1 MVDAKTALAGDGL
14 RQRRDGLFVQV
25 LHRPAGSA
33 NQVMVMAR
41 FTPDVG
47 GNVARSLEALRQAG
61 RDQGVE
67 RAEHGRPADV
77 RMLLAHALVELLGR
91 GLLSGLGQHRGNG
104 EPLRRQADAG
114 LLQGGLRFSL
124 NHSQMIRGQFPPPL
138 EGRAGWG
145 LLLRYVDVATAA
157 ARSRPWSQTAI
168 PAALLGSLFFPAGI
182 FTWLLT
188 HSAADPRIVVPWQH
202 FVLVTAVSLLA
213 FGLAAL
219 LAIAAVQI
227 AQYRVL
233 FLCLGFMAMGGIF
246 AVHGIDTPGI
256 LMGGA
261 AGKYAG
267 AVVGISA
274 YLSLFVPALFFAA
287 SYTPLTAAFERRL
300 PFSPAG
306 WLIVLLGTALAIYGA
321 LAVAGTELLAELPFG
336 VKPYSTVMALTTIVL
351 LLFSAWRQAL
361 AYRVARLPLQGVLVL
376 AFLLLAQAQGIMM
389 LGQVWRLS
397 WWEYHALMLLGVGLS
412 LWSLAAQRAK
422 GLSLRQVM
430 EATLEL
436 EVKVGAELQHAES
449 IAALAAAVEAKDEN
463 TKGHNTRVAELA
475 VRIGRAMELPTDTL
489 RTLARAG
496 LLHDV
501 GKIGIADAIL
511 NKPGPL
517 DPDEW
522 TAIKRHPA
530 LGHEILLRV
539 PSLRREAEIVIAHH
553 ERIDGSGYPRGL
565 RGEQI
570 PLEARI
576 LAVADTYDVLVSDRP
591 YRQAFD
597 RERALRIL
605 REESGTHLWEPA
617 VRALLR
623 SLGERADGRAAA

>member
-1 MVDAKTALAGDGL
+1 MASVAVQPRPWTQIAVPAT
-14 RQRRDGLFVQV
+14 LF
-25 LHRPAGSA
+25 GSLLFPTGIFA
-33 NQVMVMAR
+33 W
-41 FTPDVG
+41 
-47 GNVARSLEALRQAG
+47 
-61 RDQGVE
+61 
-67 RAEHGRPADV
+67 
-77 RMLLAHALVELLGR
+77 LLAHP
-91 GLLSGLGQHRGNG
+91 S
-104 EPLRRQADAG
+104 
-114 LLQGGLRFSL
+114 
-124 NHSQMIRGQFPPPL
+124 
-138 EGRAGWG
+138 
-145 LLLRYVDVATAA
+145 
-157 ARSRPWSQTAI
+157 
-168 PAALLGSLFFPAGI
+168 
-182 FTWLLT
+182 
-188 HSAADPRIVVPWQH
+188 ADPSIVVPRQH
-202 FVLVTAVSLLA
+202 FFIVTVVSLLA

-233 FLCLGFMAMGGIF
+233 FFCLGFMAMGGIF

-256 LMGGA
+256 LKSGPGA
-261 AGKYAG
+261 KYAG
-267 AVVGISA
+267 AVLGVSA

-321 LAVAGTELLAELPFG
+321 LAVASTELIADLPFG
-336 VKPYSTVMALTTIVL
+336 VKPYSTVMGFTTIGL
-351 LLFSAWRQAL
+351 LLFSAWRQAASYL
-361 AYRVARLPLQGVLVL
+361 VARLPLQGILVTC
-376 AFLLLAQAQGIMM
+376 FILLAEAQVIMM
-389 LGQVWRLS
+389 LGKVWRLS
-397 WWEYHALMLLGVGLS
+397 WWEYHGLMLLAVSVAVWTLM
-412 LWSLAAQRAK
+412 AQRAR
-422 GLSLRQVM
+422 GQSLRSVM

-436 EVKVGAELQHAES
+436 EVKVGVELEHAES

-475 VRIGRAMELPTDTL
+475 VQIGRAMELPTDAL

-501 GKIGIADAIL
+501 GKIGIPDAVL

-517 DPDEW
+517 DPGEW
-522 TAIKRHPA
+522 TVIKRHPE

-565 RGEQI
+565 RGAAI

-576 LAVADTYDVLVSDRP
+576 LAVADTYDVLISNRP

-623 SLGERADGRAAA
+623 SLGERADGQAAA